1 MCGIAG
7 FVVHGRAPQDP
18 PGVLRAMTN
27 SLSHRG
33 PDDEGFHE
41 APGVHLGHRRLSII
55 DLGGG
60 HQPIYNEDRQVVTVY
75 NGEIYN
81 FPELKAEL
89 EAAGHR
95 FATRSDTEI
104 LVHGWEQ
111 WGKGLFARLN
121 GMFGAAIWDARTRTL
136 VLARDRFGKK
146 PVYWAETPDG
156 LVFGSEL
163 KAVMAH
169 PWIRRDVDLA
179 SFRKYLMF
187 DYVPS
192 PHSILRG
199 VHKLPAGGML
209 VWQGGRAQV
218 ETFWDLTFPAAP
230 EGTEE
235 ELAER
240 LWALMSDA
248 VRVRLMSDVPLGV
261 FLSGGIDSSAVVA
274 LMAEHLPPDRIK
286 TFSIGFKDKSFD
298 ESSYARLVA
307 AHFKTDHHERILEP
321 EAMIDMLPAILRI
334 LDEPMADGS
343 LIPTYML
350 AGFTRE
356 SVTVALGGD
365 GGDELFLGYPT
376 FQAHQAARLY
386 GLLPGALHRRVVRP
400 LAGLLPVSVANIST
414 DYKIKRFLLGMDYP
428 PEARHFVWIGAL
440 DPIAQQGLLTDEVLA
455 ATAGLDLFEDVT
467 AHRARVQP
475 RDDMDAL
482 SYLYAKLYM
491 SDDILVKVDRATM
504 AHGLEARAPLLDV
517 RVAEFIASLP
527 TSMKLR
533 GRTMKYLLKRSL
545 RGRVPDS
552 VLDRP
557 KKGFGMPI
565 AAWIKGPLLPWVR
578 DVLAPDRVKRDGLFR
593 PEAVNALL
601 DAHLAGRAD
610 NRKALWSLLV
620 MNLWLDTWGRPA

>member
-7 FVVHGRAPQDP
+7 FVVSGRPPEDP
-18 PGVLRAMTN
+18 TGVLRSMTTA
-27 SLSHRG
+27 LRHRG

-60 HQPIYNEDRQVVTVY
+60 HQPIYNEDGQVVTVY

-89 EAAGHR
+89 EGRGHH

-104 LVHGWEQ
+104 LVHGWEE
-111 WGKGLFARLN
+111 WGMALFPRLN

-146 PVYWAETPDG
+146 PLYWAETPDG

-163 KAVMAH
+163 KALMAH
-169 PWIRRDVDLA
+169 PWIRRDLDLA
-179 SFRKYLMF
+179 SLRKYLVF
-187 DYVPS
+187 DYVPG

-199 VHKLPAGGML
+199 VHKLPAGGLL
-209 VWQGGRAQV
+209 VWSGGSARV
-218 ETFWDLTFPAAP
+218 ETWWDLRFPEPPA
-230 EGTEE
+230 GTEQ
-235 ELAER
+235 ELADR
-240 LWALMSDA
+240 LWSLMSDA
-248 VRVRLMSDVPLGV
+248 VRARLMSDVPLGV

-274 LMAEHLPPDRIK
+274 LMAEHLPPERIK
-286 TFSIGFKDKSFD
+286 TFSIGFRDKTFD

-307 AHFKTDHHERILEP
+307 THFGTDHHERILEP
-321 EAMIDMLPAILRI
+321 ESMLDLLPGILRI
-334 LDEPMADGS
+334 MDEPLADGS

-376 FQAHQAARLY
+376 FLAHRAAGLY
-386 GLLPGALHRRVVRP
+386 GRVPGGVHRVARR
-400 LAGLLPVSVANIST
+400 LAAHLPVSVGNISL
-414 DYKIKRFLLGMDYP
+414 DYQIKRFLLGMEYP
-428 PEARHFVWIGAL
+428 PEARHFVWIGAI
-440 DPIAQQGLLTDEVLA
+440 DPLSQPGLLTDDVLA
-455 ATAGLDLFEDVT
+455 ATAGLDLFEDVA
-467 AHRARVQP
+467 AHRARVTP

-491 SDDILVKVDRATM
+491 GDDILVKVDRATM
-504 AHGLEARAPLLDV
+504 AHGLESRAPLLDV
-517 RVAEFIASLP
+517 RVAEFVASLP

-533 GRTMKYLLKRSL
+533 GRTMKFLLKRAL
-545 RGRVPDS
+545 RGRVPDA

-578 DVLAPDRVKRDGLFR
+578 EVLHPDRVRRDGLFR
-593 PEAVNALL
+593 PEAVTALL

-610 NRKALWSLLV
+610 HRKALWSLLV
-620 MNLWLDTWGRPA
+620 MNLWLDTWGRP